1 MFYYKIE
8 ENGEVVS
15 VEARSSVSAD
25 EKMQQISEEEYFSLR
40 NKLAEQ
46 YSASVG
52 EEIDYV

>member
-8 ENGEVVS
+8 ENGEVAS

-25 EKMQQISEEEYFSLR
+25 EKMQQISEAEYFSLR